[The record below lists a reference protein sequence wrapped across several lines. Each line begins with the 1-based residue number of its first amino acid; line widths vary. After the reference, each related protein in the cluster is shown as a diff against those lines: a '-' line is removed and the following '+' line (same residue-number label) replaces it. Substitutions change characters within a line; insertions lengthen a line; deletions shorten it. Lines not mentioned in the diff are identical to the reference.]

1 MNELKGYKHALD
13 QLTDASIAFE
23 SIAREL
29 NEVEVVNQLQRVRH
43 WIEEQ
48 DLLVATVGEVSV
60 GKSTFM
66 NALLRQPVLPVSVK
80 ESTALVTYIKRG
92 ERLKAVLHIDGK
104 LVHESYDVE
113 EFNAYYTVNSK
124 KWMEEEAIKE
134 QEMSRFKRFKQI
146 MTKKDEQGDSYIEI
160 QADNPILQH
169 RVQMIDT
176 PGLNDA
182 SGIRSVMTKMFVGKA
197 DAIIMLLRADK
208 LLSRSEAGFF
218 EDFVLKKHLEHV
230 FILVNRFDKLTE
242 IDQQHVK
249 RAAFEKFTEI
259 GVPKENIFFV
269 SAKQATQA
277 DAIDTYLETEAG
289 ELSSK
294 LLRRLTDGLTSEE
307 ARNVLVEKS
316 KTFRQ
321 DSGFETFFTKLETF
335 LVTNKGEGRVQ
346 KVNAELN
353 LIGERLLKVLEDTRI
368 RLNGSRSD
376 IAVTLEANEKER
388 RQAIEAMK
396 GVRKKFLGE
405 ANKEKLALIER
416 FMELMDSIELE
427 VNEEMKLT
435 IVETEEG
442 VSRLL
447 DLRSAEM
454 TKTVEKWV
462 GQELPAIERK
472 IRNLYKQEYGNK
484 LPVAKETGFALSM
497 VQSDFLPTVSTS
509 SQDNTDYVAAGGA
522 VAGVGAAALL
532 GAGVFGAMLLAP
544 IAAVGAVM
552 LLGGSES
559 SSSVKPKAR
568 LEKELSK
575 MYVRGR
581 KELKRELDK
590 GFDDSVDAWILQME
604 ESLKL
609 EYERTE
615 QRLKQ
620 IERQM
625 TENETSLQDELV
637 VVEDQERMLGS
648 RLEQIQSIKVR

>member
-66 NALLRQPVLPVSVK
+66 NALLRQPVLPVAVK

-134 QEMSRFKRFKQI
+134 QEMSRLKRFKQI

-472 IRNLYKQEYGNK
+472 IRNLYKQEYGKK

-575 MYVRGR
+575 MYVRAR